1 MKTISDYVQ
10 IIISFSGQSSFGV
23 YLNIYER
30 K

>member
-1 MKTISDYVQ
+1 LNDEDYVQ